1 MKTIVLPSRQSL
13 DARLGVAPRVTV
25 ITHSKTAIHPLLVGF
40 CLLFLIAAA
49 AAVAS
54 LR

>member
-1 MKTIVLPSRQSL
+1 MKTIVLPTRQSPETRL
-13 DARLGVAPRVTV
+13 DVAPRVTI
-25 ITHSKTAIHPLLVGF
+25 ITHSRTAIHPLLVGF